1 MRRRIKILLGIL
13 IFASAALAF
22 TYAGDN
28 YFEVAKNLDI
38 FTTLFKELNTYYVD
52 EIDPAKLVQSGISN
66 MLQTL
71 DPYTDFIPEEDAENF
86 SIQTTGQY
94 AGIGALITTIDK
106 RVYISQPYIGFPAQQ
121 AGIQV
126 GDEIISVDGLSVAG
140 QESGDVTTLLKGPP
154 KTEVEVVIR
163 RTGRK
168 QDVRYRLVRE
178 RIKVNSVTWYG
189 KIDASTGYI
198 RLSEFTIGAARE
210 VEEALRSLR
219 SQGVRQVVLDLRDN
233 PGGLLFEAVNIVN
246 LFIPKGK
253 EVVSTRGKIS
263 ESNKIYRTLNEPVDP
278 AIPLVVLVNEG
289 SASASEIVAG
299 ALQDYDRA
307 VLIGNKTFGK
317 GLVQSTHE
325 LPYNTQVKITTA
337 RYFIPSGRC
346 IQALNYAKR
355 NSDGSAVRVAD
366 SLKNEF
372 KTAGG
377 RKVFDGGGLD
387 PDFNTGSAL
396 PDELVARIYAGG
408 NIFLFSN
415 LYCSANPK
423 PLNMRNFRVS
433 DELINDFLGWLSQR
447 GVSLPSPA
455 EEKFRRLEIAVKQ
468 EDHDGKLSDLMNTL
482 RQKISGGAPVLY
494 REALRRMLADEISF
508 HYGLDQG
515 RSEQSFDTDPD
526 LGFAKKVLADSK
538 LFSKIRPTPNGTDSK
553 H

>member
-1 MRRRIKILLGIL
+1 MRRRIKIFLAIL
-13 IFASAALAF
+13 VLSFTMLAF
-22 TYAGDN
+22 IPAGDN

-71 DPYTDFIPEEDAENF
+71 DPYTDFIPEEDADNF
-86 SIQTTGQY
+86 NIQTTGQY
-94 AGIGALITTIDK
+94 AGIGALITTINK
-106 RVYISQPYIGFPAQQ
+106 KVYISQPYIGFPAHV

-126 GDEIISVDGLSVAG
+126 GDEIISVDGRNVAG

-154 KTEVEVVIR
+154 KTEVEVVMR

-168 QDVRYRLVRE
+168 QDVRYRLIRE
-178 RIKVNSVTWYG
+178 RIKVNSVTWFG
-189 KIDASTGYI
+189 KMDAAAGYI
-198 RLSEFTIGAARE
+198 RLSEFTMGASRE
-210 VEEALRSLR
+210 VEEAVRSLR
-219 SQGVRQVVLDLRDN
+219 KQGVRQIVLDLRDN

-246 LFIPKGK
+246 IFIPKGK
-253 EVVSTRGKIS
+253 EVVSTRGKVA
-263 ESNKIYRTLNEPVDP
+263 ESNKIYRTLNEPVDV
-278 AIPLVVLVNEG
+278 ITPLVVLVNDG

-307 VLIGNKTFGK
+307 ILVGNKTFGK
-317 GLVQSTHE
+317 GLVQSTHQ

-337 RYFIPSGRC
+337 RYYIPSGRC

-366 SLKNEF
+366 SLKKEF

-387 PDFNTGSAL
+387 PDFNTGADL
-396 PDELVARIYAGG
+396 PEELISRIYSGG
-408 NIFLFSN
+408 NIFLFAN

-423 PLNMRNFRVS
+423 PLNMRTFRVS
-433 DELINDFLGWLSQR
+433 DELIKDFLGWLSQR
-447 GVSLPSPA
+447 GLALPAPA
-455 EEKFRRLEIAVKQ
+455 EEKFRRLELAVKQ
-468 EDHDGKLSDLMNTL
+468 EDHDGKLVDLMNTL
-482 RQKISGGAPVLY
+482 RQKISGGASVAY
-494 REALRRMLADEISF
+494 REPLRRLLADEISF
-508 HYGLDQG
+508 HYALDQG

-526 LGFAKKVLADSK
+526 ISHAKNILADTK
-538 LFSKIRPTPNGTDSK
+538 LFDKILSKSDGTDSK

>member
-1 MRRRIKILLGIL
+1 MRRRIKIFL
-13 IFASAALAF
+13 AALVLTFTMLAF
-22 TYAGDN
+22 IPTGDN

-71 DPYTDFIPEEDAENF
+71 DPYTDFIPEEDADNF
-86 SIQTTGQY
+86 NIQTTGQY

-106 RVYISQPYIGFPAQQ
+106 KVYISQPYIGFPAHL

-126 GDEIISVDGLSVAG
+126 GDEIISVDGRNVAG

-154 KTEVEVVIR
+154 KTEVEVVMR

-168 QDVRYRLVRE
+168 QDVRYRLIRE
-178 RIKVNSVTWYG
+178 RIKVNSVTWLG
-189 KIDASTGYI
+189 KMDAATGYI
-198 RLSEFTIGAARE
+198 RLSEFTMGASRE
-210 VEEALRSLR
+210 VEEAVRSLR
-219 SQGVRQVVLDLRDN
+219 KQGVRQIVLDLRDN

-246 LFIPKGK
+246 IFIPKGK
-253 EVVSTRGKIS
+253 EVVSTRGKVA
-263 ESNKIYRTLNEPVDP
+263 ESNKIYRTLNEPVDVFT
-278 AIPLVVLVNEG
+278 PLVVLVNDG

-307 VLIGNKTFGK
+307 ILFGNKTFGK
-317 GLVQSTHE
+317 GLVQSTHQ

-337 RYFIPSGRC
+337 RYYIPSGRC

-366 SLKNEF
+366 SLKKEF

-387 PDFNTGSAL
+387 PDFNTGADL
-396 PDELVARIYAGG
+396 PEELISRIYSGG
-408 NIFLFSN
+408 NIFLFAN

-447 GVSLPSPA
+447 GIALPAPA
-455 EEKFRRLEIAVKQ
+455 EEKFRRLELAVKQ
-468 EDHDGKLSDLMNTL
+468 EDHDGKLVDLMNTL
-482 RQKISGGAPVLY
+482 RQKISGGASVAY
-494 REALRRMLADEISF
+494 REPLRRLLADEISF
-508 HYGLDQG
+508 HYALDQG

-526 LGFAKKVLADSK
+526 ISQAKKILADTK
-538 LFSKIRPTPNGTDSK
+538 LFGKILSTSDGTDSK

>member
-1 MRRRIKILLGIL
+1 M
-13 IFASAALAF
+13 LAF
-22 TYAGDN
+22 IPAGDN

-71 DPYTDFIPEEDAENF
+71 DPYTDFIPEEDADNF
-86 SIQTTGQY
+86 NIQTTGQY
-94 AGIGALITTIDK
+94 AGIGALITTINK
-106 RVYISQPYIGFPAQQ
+106 KVYISQPYIGFPAHV

-126 GDEIISVDGLSVAG
+126 GDEIISVDGRNVAG

-154 KTEVEVVIR
+154 KTEVEVVMR

-168 QDVRYRLVRE
+168 QDVRYRLIRE
-178 RIKVNSVTWYG
+178 RIKVNSVTWFG
-189 KIDASTGYI
+189 KMDAAAGYI
-198 RLSEFTIGAARE
+198 RLSEFTMGASRE
-210 VEEALRSLR
+210 VEEAVRSLR
-219 SQGVRQVVLDLRDN
+219 KQGVRQIVLDLRDN

-246 LFIPKGK
+246 IFIPKGK
-253 EVVSTRGKIS
+253 EVVSTRGKVA
-263 ESNKIYRTLNEPVDP
+263 ESNKIYRTLNEPVDV
-278 AIPLVVLVNEG
+278 ITPLVVLVNDG

-307 VLIGNKTFGK
+307 ILVGNKTFGK
-317 GLVQSTHE
+317 GLVQSTHQ

-337 RYFIPSGRC
+337 RYYIPSGRC

-366 SLKNEF
+366 SLKKEF

-387 PDFNTGSAL
+387 PDFNTGADL
-396 PDELVARIYAGG
+396 PEELISRIYSGG
-408 NIFLFSN
+408 NIFLFAN

-423 PLNMRNFRVS
+423 PLNMRTFRVS
-433 DELINDFLGWLSQR
+433 DELIKDFLGWLSQR
-447 GVSLPSPA
+447 GLALPAPA
-455 EEKFRRLEIAVKQ
+455 EEKFRRLELAVKQ
-468 EDHDGKLSDLMNTL
+468 EDHDGKLVDLMNTL
-482 RQKISGGAPVLY
+482 RQKISGGASVAY
-494 REALRRMLADEISF
+494 REPLRRLLADEISF
-508 HYGLDQG
+508 HYALDQG

-526 LGFAKKVLADSK
+526 ISHAKNILADTK
-538 LFSKIRPTPNGTDSK
+538 LFDKILSKSDGTDSK